1 MRAWRRLARLVRHV
15 ARAARRAGRA
25 LGPAG
30 QALGE
35 RLAYR
40 PREVVVVALLCGG
53 LFGGLL
59 VERWRARHPETADR
73 LEAEP
78 PRPTAVAAAP
88 LAPRPRPRAAAP
100 RCDPGGGRRTADAGS
115 AGASRPQLDLN
126 RATPRQLARLAGISW
141 SLAARIV
148 AARDALEG
156 RDAGMGFEPPGPERR
171 AYRRRPPPGPAGE
184 AAPEADTPAAPVAPV
199 APVAM
204 DPMAGPEPGSGEGA
218 PDAAPADTAPE

>member
-1 MRAWRRLARLVRHV
+1 MRAWRRLARLVRHGT
-15 ARAARRAGRA
+15 RAARRAGRA

-100 RCDPGGGRRTADAGS
+100 RCDPWGGRRMADAGS
-115 AGASRPQLDLN
+115 AGASRPRLDLN